1 MEEILYQMIGYL
13 EGFSSIPGMWTLSK
27 LVVHQMTIQR
37 IPPKGSVID
46 DVWPDFPYNSPPF
59 AILGRVF
66 GRDNLTPTVITW
78 GFVSQNKIMV

>member
-1 MEEILYQMIGYL
+1 MD
-13 EGFSSIPGMWTLSK
+13 
-27 LVVHQMTIQR
+27 VVQTGGT
-37 IPPKGSVID
+37 PNDDTKDTPKGSVID

-78 GFVSQNKIMV
+78 GFVSQKKIMV